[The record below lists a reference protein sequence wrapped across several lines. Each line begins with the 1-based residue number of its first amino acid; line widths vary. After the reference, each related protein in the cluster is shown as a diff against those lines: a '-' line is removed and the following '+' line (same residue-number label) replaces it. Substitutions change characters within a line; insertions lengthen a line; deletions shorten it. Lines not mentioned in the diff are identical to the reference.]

1 MKIKKKIVLIG
12 MMGSGKS
19 TIGALLSKKMNMK
32 FIDVDGE
39 IETIEKQTINKI
51 FKLKGEKYFRTIEV
65 KTILSLLDSKEEKE
79 LVLSL
84 GGGSFLDEKVRKN
97 VKNNSLSFW
106 LNWKPS
112 TIIMRIRKSSK
123 RPLIQG
129 LNDQEIEKMMLH
141 RNKYY
146 SKSNFK
152 IDCDNHKKNEIVDRI
167 VSILKKNEIKSQN

>member
-1 MKIKKKIVLIG
+1 

-19 TIGALLSKKMNMK
+19 TIGALLSKKMNMN
-32 FIDVDGE
+32 FIDVDNKIE
-39 IETIEKQTINKI
+39 ITEKQTISQI
-51 FKLKGEKYFRTIEV
+51 FKLKGEKYFRAIEV
-65 KTILSLLDSKEEKE
+65 KTILSLLNSKEKE

-84 GGGSFLDEKVRKN
+84 GGGSFIDEKVRKN

-112 TIIMRIRKSSK
+112 TIIKRIRKSQK

-129 LNDQEIEKMMLH
+129 LSDQEIEKMMLD

-146 SKSNFK
+146 AKSNFK
-152 IDCDNHKKNEIVDRI
+152 INCDNHKKNEIVDKI
-167 VSILKKNEIKSQN
+167 VSVLKENEIKS

>member
-32 FIDVDGE
+32 FIDLDTK
-39 IETIEKQTINKI
+39 IEAIEKQTISQI
-51 FKLKGEKYFRTIEV
+51 FKLKGEKYFRAIEV
-65 KTILSLLDSKEEKE
+65 ETILSLLNSKEKD

-97 VKNNSLSFW
+97 VKNISLSFW
-106 LNWKPS
+106 LNWKPL
-112 TIIMRIRKSSK
+112 TIIKRIKKSSK

-129 LNDQEIEKMMLH
+129 LNDQEIKKMMLD
-141 RNKYY
+141 RNRYY
-146 SKSNFK
+146 AKSDFK
-152 IDCDNHKKNEIVDRI
+152 IDCDNHKKNEIVDKI
-167 VSILKKNEIKSQN
+167 VSILKENEIKN

>member
-32 FIDVDGE
+32 FIDIDSKIE
-39 IETIEKQTINKI
+39 IIEKQTISQI
-51 FKLKGEKYFRTIEV
+51 FKLKGEKYFRAIEV
-65 KTILSLLDSKEEKE
+65 KTILSLLESKEKE
-79 LVLSL
+79 LILSL
-84 GGGSFLDEKVRKN
+84 GGGSFLDEKVRKS

-112 TIIMRIRKSSK
+112 TIVERIRNSSK
-123 RPLIQG
+123 RPIIQG
-129 LNDQEIEKMMLH
+129 LNDQEIEKMMVD

-167 VSILKKNEIKSQN
+167 VSILLKK

>member
-1 MKIKKKIVLIG
+1 MKIKKKIVLVG

-32 FIDVDGE
+32 FIDVDKKIE
-39 IETIEKQTINKI
+39 IIEKQKISQI

-65 KTILSLLDSKEEKE
+65 KTILSLLDSKEKE

-84 GGGSFLDEKVRKN
+84 GGGSFLDEKVRKG

-106 LNWKPS
+106 LNWKPL
-112 TIIMRIRKSSK
+112 TIIKRIKKSSK

-129 LNDQEIEKMMLH
+129 LNDHEIQKMMFD

-146 SKSNFK
+146 TKSNFK
-152 IDCDNHKKNEIVDRI
+152 IDCDNHKKNEIVDKI
-167 VSILKKNEIKSQN
+167 ISILRQNEIKS

>member
-32 FIDVDGE
+32 FIDVDSK
-39 IETIEKQTINKI
+39 IETIEKQTISQI
-51 FKLKGEKYFRTIEV
+51 FKLRGEKYFRTIEV
-65 KTILSLLDSKEEKE
+65 KTILSLLDSKQEKE

-84 GGGSFLDEKVRKN
+84 GGGSFLEEKVRKN

-112 TIIMRIRKSSK
+112 TIINRIRKSSK

-129 LNDQEIEKMMLH
+129 LNDHEIEKMMFD

-146 SKSNFK
+146 TKSNFK
-152 IDCDNHKKNEIVDRI
+152 IDCDNHKKNEIVDKI
-167 VSILKKNEIKSQN
+167 FSLLKKYEIKN

>member
-1 MKIKKKIVLIG
+1 

-19 TIGALLSKKMNMK
+19 TIGALLSKKMNIK
-32 FIDVDGE
+32 FVDLDLK
-39 IETIEKQTINKI
+39 IETIEKQTISQI
-51 FKLKGEKYFRTIEV
+51 FKLKGEKYFRAIEV
-65 KTILSLLDSKEEKE
+65 KTILLLLDSKEKE

-112 TIIMRIRKSSK
+112 TIIKRIRKSSK

-129 LNDQEIEKMMLH
+129 LNDQEIEKMILD

-152 IDCDNHKKNEIVDRI
+152 INCDNHKKNEIVDII
-167 VSILKKNEIKSQN
+167 VSLLNKNENKS

>member
-19 TIGALLSKKMNMK
+19 TIGSLLSKKMNIK
-32 FIDVDGE
+32 FIDLDNK
-39 IETIEKQTINKI
+39 IETIEKQKISQI
-51 FKLKGEKYFRTIEV
+51 FKLKGEKYFRAIEV
-65 KTILSLLDSKEEKE
+65 ETILSLLTSKEKE

-84 GGGSFLDEKVRKN
+84 GGGSFIDEKIRKN
-97 VKNNSLSFW
+97 VKSNSLSFW
-106 LNWKPS
+106 LNWKTS
-112 TIIMRIRKSSK
+112 TIIKRIKKSSK

-129 LNDQEIEKMMLH
+129 LNDQEIEKMMLD

-146 SKSNFK
+146 AKSDFK

-167 VSILKKNEIKSQN
+167 ILILKKNENKN

>member
-1 MKIKKKIVLIG
+1 MKIKKKIVLLG

-32 FIDVDGE
+32 FIDVDNK
-39 IETIEKQTINKI
+39 IETIEKQKISQI
-51 FKLKGEKYFRTIEV
+51 FKLKGEKYFRELEVETIS
-65 KTILSLLDSKEEKE
+65 SLLYSKEKE
-79 LVLSL
+79 LILSL
-84 GGGSFLDEKVRKN
+84 GGGSFLDEKIRRN

-106 LNWKPS
+106 LNWKPL
-112 TIIMRIRKSSK
+112 TIIKRIRKSLK

-129 LNDQEIEKMMLH
+129 LNDQEIEKMMLD

-167 VSILKKNEIKSQN
+167 VSILKKNEIKS

>member
-1 MKIKKKIVLIG
+1 

-32 FIDVDGE
+32 FIDLDQK
-39 IETIEKQTINKI
+39 IETIEKQTISQI
-51 FKLKGEKYFRTIEV
+51 FKLKGEKYFRAIEV
-65 KTILSLLDSKEEKE
+65 KTILSLLDSKQEKE

-112 TIIMRIRKSSK
+112 TIIKRIRKSSK

-129 LNDQEIEKMMLH
+129 LNDQEIEKMMLD

>member
-19 TIGALLSKKMNMK
+19 TIGALLSKKMNFK
-32 FIDVDGE
+32 FIDIDSE
-39 IETIEKQTINKI
+39 IEVIEKKTISQI
-51 FKLKGEKYFRTIEV
+51 FKLKGEKYFREIEV
-65 KTILSLLDSKEEKE
+65 ETILSFLNFKEEE

-84 GGGSFLDEKVRKN
+84 GGGSFLNEKVRKN

-112 TIIMRIRKSSK
+112 TIIKRIKKSSK

-129 LNDQEIEKMMLH
+129 LNDQEIEKMIMD

-146 SKSNFK
+146 AKSNFK
-152 IDCDNHKKNEIVDRI
+152 IDCDNHKKNEILDRI
-167 VSILKKNEIKSQN
+167 VSILRENEIKS

>member
-32 FIDVDGE
+32 FIDVDSKIE
-39 IETIEKQTINKI
+39 IIEKKTISQI
-51 FKLKGEKYFRTIEV
+51 FKLKGEKYFRAIEV
-65 KTILSLLDSKEEKE
+65 KTILSLLDSKEKE

-84 GGGSFLDEKVRKN
+84 GGGAFLDEKVRKN

-106 LNWKPS
+106 LDWKPS
-112 TIIMRIRKSSK
+112 SIIKRIKKSSK

-129 LNDQEIEKMMLH
+129 LNDQEIEKMMLD

-146 SKSNFK
+146 SKSNYK
-152 IDCDNHKKNEIVDRI
+152 IDCDNHKKNEIVDKI
-167 VSILKKNEIKSQN
+167 VLILKEYEIKS

>member
-19 TIGALLSKKMNMK
+19 TIGALLTKKMNMK
-32 FIDVDGE
+32 FIDVDSK
-39 IETIEKQTINKI
+39 IETIEKQTISQI
-51 FKLKGEKYFRTIEV
+51 FKLRGEKNFRAIEV
-65 KTILSLLDSKEEKE
+65 KAILSLLESKEKE

-84 GGGSFLDEKVRKN
+84 GGGSFLNEKVRKN

-112 TIIMRIRKSSK
+112 TIIKRIRKSSK

-129 LNDQEIEKMMLH
+129 LNDQEIEKIMLD

-146 SKSNFK
+146 AKSNFK

-167 VSILKKNEIKSQN
+167 VSILKKNEIKN

>member
-19 TIGALLSKKMNMK
+19 TIGALLSKKMNIK
-32 FIDVDGE
+32 FIDLDSE
-39 IETIEKQTINKI
+39 IEKIEKKTISQI
-51 FKLKGEKYFRTIEV
+51 FKLKGEKYFRAIEV
-65 KTILSLLDSKEEKE
+65 KTILSLLDSKEKE

-84 GGGSFLDEKVRKN
+84 GGGAFLDEKVRKN

-106 LNWKPS
+106 LDWKPS
-112 TIIMRIRKSSK
+112 SIIKRIKKSSK

-129 LNDQEIEKMMLH
+129 LNDQEIEKMMLD

-146 SKSNFK
+146 SKSNYK
-152 IDCDNHKKNEIVDRI
+152 IDCDNHKKNEIVDKI
-167 VSILKKNEIKSQN
+167 VSILKKNEIKS

>member
-1 MKIKKKIVLIG
+1 

-32 FIDVDGE
+32 FVDVDSK
-39 IETIEKQTINKI
+39 IETTEKQTISQI
-51 FKLKGEKYFRTIEV
+51 FKLKGEKYFRAIEV
-65 KTILSLLDSKEEKE
+65 KTILSLLDSKEKE

-112 TIIMRIRKSSK
+112 TIIKRIRKSSK

-129 LNDQEIEKMMLH
+129 LSDQEIEKMMLE

-146 SKSNFK
+146 AKSNFK
-152 IDCDNHKKNEIVDRI
+152 INCDNHKKNEIIDKI
-167 VSILKKNEIKSQN
+167 VSVLKENEIKN

>member
-1 MKIKKKIVLIG
+1 MKTKKKIVLVG

-32 FIDVDGE
+32 FIDIDSK
-39 IETIEKQTINKI
+39 IETIEKQTISQI
-51 FKLKGEKYFRTIEV
+51 FKLKGEKYFRAIEV
-65 KTILSLLDSKEEKE
+65 ETILSVLNLKEKE

-97 VKNNSLSFW
+97 VKNTSLSIW

-112 TIIMRIRKSSK
+112 TTIKRIRKSSK

-129 LNDQEIEKMMLH
+129 LNDEEIEKMILD

-146 SKSNFK
+146 AKSNFK

-167 VSILKKNEIKSQN
+167 VSIIKKNEIKN

>member
-19 TIGALLSKKMNMK
+19 TIGALLSKKMNIK
-32 FIDVDGE
+32 FIDIDSK
-39 IETIEKQTINKI
+39 IETIEKQKISQI
-51 FKLKGEKYFRTIEV
+51 FKLKGEKYFRALEVETTI
-65 KTILSLLDSKEEKE
+65 SLLNSKEKE

-84 GGGSFLDEKVRKN
+84 GGGSFLDEKVREN
-97 VKNNSLSFW
+97 VKNNSSSFW

-112 TIIMRIRKSSK
+112 TIIKRIRKSSK

-129 LNDQEIEKMMLH
+129 LKSQEIEKMMLD

-146 SKSNFK
+146 TKSDFK
-152 IDCDNHKKNEIVDRI
+152 IDCDNHKKNEIVDKI
-167 VSILKKNEIKSQN
+167 VLLLKKNETKS

>member
-1 MKIKKKIVLIG
+1 

-32 FIDVDGE
+32 FIDVDKKIE
-39 IETIEKQTINKI
+39 IIEKQKISQI
-51 FKLKGEKYFRTIEV
+51 FKLKGEKYFRALEV
-65 KTILSLLDSKEEKE
+65 KTILSLLDSREKE

-84 GGGSFLDEKVRKN
+84 GGGSFLDEKVRKG

-112 TIIMRIRKSSK
+112 TIIKRIRKSSK

-129 LNDQEIEKMMLH
+129 LNDQGIEKMILD

-152 IDCDNHKKNEIVDRI
+152 INCDNHKKNEIVDII
-167 VSILKKNEIKSQN
+167 VSILNKNENKS

>member
-19 TIGALLSKKMNMK
+19 TIGALLSKKMNFK
-32 FIDVDGE
+32 FIDLDSE
-39 IETIEKQTINKI
+39 IEAIEKKTISQI
-51 FKLKGEKYFRTIEV
+51 FKLKGEKYFREIEV
-65 KTILSLLDSKEEKE
+65 ETILSFLNFKEEE

-84 GGGSFLDEKVRKN
+84 GGGSFLNEKVRKN

-112 TIIMRIRKSSK
+112 TIIKRIKKSSK

-129 LNDQEIEKMMLH
+129 LNDQEIEKMMLD

-167 VSILKKNEIKSQN
+167 VSILRENEIKS

>member
-19 TIGALLSKKMNMK
+19 TIGALLSKKMNIK
-32 FIDVDGE
+32 FIDLDRR
-39 IETIEKQTINKI
+39 IETIEKQKISQI
-51 FKLKGEKYFRTIEV
+51 FKLKGEEYFRALEV
-65 KTILSLLDSKEEKE
+65 EIILSLLTSTEKE

-84 GGGSFLDEKVRKN
+84 GGGSFINEKVRKN

-112 TIIMRIRKSSK
+112 TIIKRIRKSTK

-129 LNDQEIEKMMLH
+129 LKDQEIEKMILD
-141 RNKYY
+141 RNKHYA
-146 SKSNFK
+146 KSDFK
-152 IDCDNHKKNEIVDRI
+152 INCDNHKKNEIVDKI
-167 VSILKKNEIKSQN
+167 VLILKKKNEIKS

>member
-1 MKIKKKIVLIG
+1 

-32 FIDVDGE
+32 FVDLDLK
-39 IETIEKQTINKI
+39 IETIEKQTISQI
-51 FKLKGEKYFRTIEV
+51 FKLKGEKYFRAIEV
-65 KTILSLLDSKEEKE
+65 KTILSLLDSKEKE

-97 VKNNSLSFW
+97 VKSNSLSFW

-112 TIIMRIRKSSK
+112 TIIKRIRKSSK

-129 LNDQEIEKMMLH
+129 LNDQGIEKMILD

-152 IDCDNHKKNEIVDRI
+152 INCDNHKKNEIVDI
-167 VSILKKNEIKSQN
+167 IISILNKNENKS

>member
-32 FIDVDGE
+32 FIDVDNK
-39 IETIEKQTINKI
+39 IETIEKQTISQI

-112 TIIMRIRKSSK
+112 TIIKRIRKSSK

-167 VSILKKNEIKSQN
+167 VSILKKNEIKS

>member
-32 FIDVDGE
+32 FIDVDSKIE
-39 IETIEKQTINKI
+39 IIEKQTISQI

-65 KTILSLLDSKEEKE
+65 ETILSLLNSKEKD

-97 VKNNSLSFW
+97 VKNISLSFW
-106 LNWKPS
+106 LNWKPL
-112 TIIMRIRKSSK
+112 TIIKRIRKSTK

-129 LNDQEIEKMMLH
+129 LNDQEIKKMMLD

-146 SKSNFK
+146 AKSDFK
-152 IDCDNHKKNEIVDRI
+152 IDCDNHKKKEIVDKI
-167 VSILKKNEIKSQN
+167 VSILKENEIKN

>member
-32 FIDVDGE
+32 FIDVDSK
-39 IETIEKQTINKI
+39 IETIEKQTISQI
-51 FKLKGEKYFRTIEV
+51 FKLKGEKYFRGIEV
-65 KTILSLLDSKEEKE
+65 ETILSMLNSKEKE

-112 TIIMRIRKSSK
+112 TIIKRIRKSSK

-129 LNDQEIEKMMLH
+129 LNDQEIEKMMLE

-146 SKSNFK
+146 AKSNFK
-152 IDCDNHKKNEIVDRI
+152 IDCENQKKNEIVDKIISI
-167 VSILKKNEIKSQN
+167 VKENEIKS